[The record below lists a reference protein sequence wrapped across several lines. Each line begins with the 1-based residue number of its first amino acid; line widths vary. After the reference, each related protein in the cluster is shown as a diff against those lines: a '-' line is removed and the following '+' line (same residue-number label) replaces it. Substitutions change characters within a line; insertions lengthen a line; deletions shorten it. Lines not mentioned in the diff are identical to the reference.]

1 MCFVIALRIQRPQE
15 SRCLRLPLAVRCW
28 TRSIYGCCRWATTQP
43 CGPDLE
49 YDDASLALRAAA
61 GKPDSQFG
69 PGEPPDWAR
78 IREIA
83 ESLFTRTRDLRVAMW
98 WSRAKI
104 NLDRFAAFGALASEA

>member
-1 MCFVIALRIQRPQE
+1 MPETSTGTALLDPVN
-15 SRCLRLPLAVRCW
+15 LWLLPL
-28 TRSIYGCCRWATTQP
+28 GDDQP

-83 ESLFTRTRDLRVAMW
+83 ESLFTRTRDSRVAMW
-98 WSRAKI
+98 
-104 NLDRFAAFGALASEA
+104 